1 MIVQLAAV
9 LMGPAASTYM
19 APSASYLAPPHHAAV
34 CRSEPPSMML
44 GYIGAVALASVV
56 ASGVKVVGTGDL
68 QLIERFGKFNRQ
80 LAPGLH
86 LTVPIIERTSLAT
99 TIREQVLDVPP
110 QSAITRDNAPLKAD
124 AVVYWKISDPMKAR
138 YAVQDL
144 VSAIQNL
151 VLTQLRSE
159 IGKLTLDETFSARQQ
174 INAVLLADLDR
185 ATDDWGVKVTRV
197 EVRDIIPSPDI
208 LAAMEGQMAAERR
221 KRANV
226 LESEGRRES
235 QVNDAQGAADA
246 VVLEAQ
252 AEARRLELTASGE
265 ALSLKT
271 LTEATSGDVEKAMQV
286 MLLSRYRP
294 ILAVTMCIGGCN
306 HLHRRLQP

>member
-1 MIVQLAAV
+1 
-9 LMGPAASTYM
+9 
-19 APSASYLAPPHHAAV
+19 
-34 CRSEPPSMML
+34 
-44 GYIGAVALASVV
+44 
-56 ASGVKVVGTGDL
+56 
-68 QLIERFGKFNRQ
+68 
-80 LAPGLH
+80 
-86 LTVPIIERTSLAT
+86 
-99 TIREQVLDVPP
+99 
-110 QSAITRDNAPLKAD
+110 
-124 AVVYWKISDPMKAR
+124 
-138 YAVQDL
+138 
-144 VSAIQNL
+144 
-151 VLTQLRSE
+151 
-159 IGKLTLDETFSARQQ
+159 
-174 INAVLLADLDR
+174 
-185 ATDDWGVKVTRV
+185 
-197 EVRDIIPSPDI
+197 
-208 LAAMEGQMAAERR
+208 MAAERR